1 MEILKNALKIR
12 YIDDKKIII
21 SPFKY
26 IAAIVSLSEDVKFYY
41 RDLTFLIFK
50 IFFALRTAMGY
61 EKRSS
66 SGGG

>member
-26 IAAIVSLSEDVKFYY
+26 IAAIVSLSEDVKFH
-41 RDLTFLIFK
+41 
-50 IFFALRTAMGY
+50 
-61 EKRSS
+61 
-66 SGGG
+66 